1 MQKYLETR
9 SLGIPEKTLEP
20 SNSSSSILDESTD
33 ADNESVEKL
42 PKSSSQLNCIATL
55 DEEEE
60 RNL

>member
-1 MQKYLETR
+1 MQKYLECR
-9 SLGIPEKTLEP
+9 SQIEAKPLEP

-33 ADNESVEKL
+33 ADNDSVEK
-42 PKSSSQLNCIATL
+42 SSGSTNLIQTP